1 MDIQEKDLDDT
12 KEAEEAME
20 LAKGV
25 IELVEKKIA
34 ETEP

>member
-1 MDIQEKDLDDT
+1 VSSRYFDDP

-25 IELVEKKIA
+25 IELVEKKVTEA
-34 ETEP
+34 EP